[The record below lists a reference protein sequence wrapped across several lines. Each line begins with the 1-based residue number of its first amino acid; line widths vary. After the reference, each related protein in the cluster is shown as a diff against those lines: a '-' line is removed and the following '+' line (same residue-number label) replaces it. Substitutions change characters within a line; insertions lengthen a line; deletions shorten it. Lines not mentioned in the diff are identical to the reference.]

1 MSALDRYFVAHGP
14 EQIEEIRVHEDGVIE
29 TVTVKPIRVFD
40 KRPDGSLEELFGEAA
55 TTALTASWA
64 DVERFNPQQENDS

>member
-1 MSALDRYFVAHGP
+1 MTAMDNVIVDYGP
-14 EQIEEIRVHEDGVIE
+14 EQIEEIRVHEGGVIE
-29 TVTVKPIRVFD
+29 TVTTKPIRVFD
-40 KRPDGSLEELFGEAA
+40 KRPDGSLVELFGAVA